1 MIFVTVEKKDLKQT
15 ICTKILL
22 RDEKALLILQC
33 TDIERKANILLLDLE
48 DKILFL
54 PCFCCF
60 VFCFVCFIFY
70 NTEVAVKL
78 TTKHTSYPQ

>member
-33 TDIERKANILLLDLE
+33 TDIERKGKYFTVRFRGQNPVFALFLLLFCP
-48 DKILFL
+48 LFCL
-54 PCFCCF
+54 
-60 VFCFVCFIFY
+60 FY
-70 NTEVAVKL
+70 FL
-78 TTKHTSYPQ
+78 